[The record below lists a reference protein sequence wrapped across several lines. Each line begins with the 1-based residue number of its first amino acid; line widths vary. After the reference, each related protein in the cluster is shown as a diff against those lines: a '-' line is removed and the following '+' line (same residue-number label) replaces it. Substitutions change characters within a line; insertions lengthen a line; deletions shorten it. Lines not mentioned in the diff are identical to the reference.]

1 MILIYLKLEKVI
13 KYSRNVSHC
22 MAINVNVF
30 LNKLLLTKE
39 NSKQQGILTH

>member
-13 KYSRNVSHC
+13 KYSRNVLPC
-22 MAINVNVF
+22 MAITVNVF